1 VFHQENLQEGGKAM
15 LPRVEYSVTAS
26 ASLEKVWSAFSD
38 LSRLLGRGIYS
49 EAVWTEGVPWQVGSR
64 LRYVVLHPV
73 PATISA
79 VVTLSEPP
87 LKIGLIN
94 HSLGITAQQ
103 MVTFSQVTTNTTRVI
118 MTMDFVGESTSPT
131 PIDVAAALR
140 FFTQDA
146 LDTMLD
152 QLQENQKTG

>member
-1 VFHQENLQEGGKAM
+1 
-15 LPRVEYSVTAS
+15 
-26 ASLEKVWSAFSD
+26 
-38 LSRLLGRGIYS
+38 
-49 EAVWTEGVPWQVGSR
+49 

-103 MVTFSQVTTNTTRVI
+103 MVTFSQVKTNTTRVI

-152 QLQENQKTG
+152 RLQENQKTG